1 MTFGFSCRVG
11 IQRDVVR
18 YIIRVNART
27 NSHARRGTYGTPLP
41 AGAQSREDRPRS
53 AVRGHALLAG
63 SYRTGRGF
71 LGLYAVR
78 RGTAA
83 AGSAERGLA
92 REYRRHRGT
101 AARTAPDSH
110 SHLRR
115 PGDAGFPIPSDVSI
129 HRHGRT
135 SSRTVRRL
143 DRHRRTGDRS
153 FEFDGFELARSSRV
167 LRFRFVTTSRS
178 SSFVKPEA
186 VASFSLSRNLS
197 ILRRRRATQ
206 RNARPVRSRGR
217 RPAQWSGPRSRRALA
232 GLGGR
237 PAAGAGNGERGAA
250 RLPVGVGNWGGRRTA
265 TAPRTLHSAISV
277 QASAHR
283 TSDTRSPRKKKGK
296 HSPLRSTR
304 TPHYRVASGS
314 SRRDVPR
321 QEVPTHINS
330 ELTQVQVPCRHVPA
344 AGGRLGSR
352 RRRGRGGAPGRQG
365 SVPPLLEMPS
375 SIRRVR
381 VHEAP
386 TSEAAAPAREVAPI
400 VAHAAHSG
408 PAHSGPA
415 HSGPAHSGPAHPHAR
430 ATHAGATHARAAH
443 ARATHS

>member
-206 RNARPVRSRGR
+206 RNARPVARPPSGPVVRPEKPNEGLSPVSVAGR
-217 RPAQWSGPRSRRALA
+217 RPEPGTANAVPLGCRWAWGTGVAAAPRPHRALQRS
-232 GLGGR
+232 GFS
-237 PAAGAGNGERGAA
+237 P
-250 RLPVGVGNWGGRRTA
+250 TA
-265 TAPRTLHSAISV
+265 HQPRH
-277 QASAHR
+277 
-283 TSDTRSPRKKKGK
+283 TRSPRKKK
-296 HSPLRSTR
+296 
-304 TPHYRVASGS
+304 A
-314 SRRDVPR
+314 
-321 QEVPTHINS
+321 
-330 ELTQVQVPCRHVPA
+330 
-344 AGGRLGSR
+344 
-352 RRRGRGGAPGRQG
+352 
-365 SVPPLLEMPS
+365 
-375 SIRRVR
+375 
-381 VHEAP
+381 
-386 TSEAAAPAREVAPI
+386 
-400 VAHAAHSG
+400 
-408 PAHSGPA
+408 
-415 HSGPAHSGPAHPHAR
+415 
-430 ATHAGATHARAAH
+430 
-443 ARATHS
+443 